1 MPEINQSLFHG
12 AYLDNSF
19 PGTGSQSD
27 ASFVG
32 LISFCPA
39 YATLI
44 NDFKNQDFGSMFG
57 SLPGGSP
64 QEMFISPL
72 ENVMSMDSQNAY
84 ASLVPTNSYAHIS
97 NTNSPVPPSTYSGSP
112 APSDFSLSMHA
123 SHHHAQSQSQ
133 RILEAVAPQ
142 VQAKSTATN
151 LDGDMAAYA
160 QGLANFNIP
169 LDMGLSY
176 VVPEMPPLSFDISE
190 QMFSNALQEH
200 QQHQQQHQAHV
211 PIAAPV
217 AVPVDTGFA
226 FNDMINEF

>member
-1 MPEINQSLFHG
+1 
-12 AYLDNSF
+12 
-19 PGTGSQSD
+19 
-27 ASFVG
+27 
-32 LISFCPA
+32 
-39 YATLI
+39 
-44 NDFKNQDFGSMFG
+44 
-57 SLPGGSP
+57 
-64 QEMFISPL
+64 
-72 ENVMSMDSQNAY
+72 
-84 ASLVPTNSYAHIS
+84 
-97 NTNSPVPPSTYSGSP
+97 
-112 APSDFSLSMHA
+112 MHA